1 MSKLA
6 LTIAELARH
15 LIELIGGAEATR
27 QGGELSRFALH
38 LRLLSERP
46 DIRAYPSS
54 GEGVAV
60 RRYLDEA
67 LFSSNAGLTILART
81 LAELAPALA
90 WTQNPN
96 YRRAPPSEEF
106 LANYG
111 YAVIAGPESGAP
123 ALARHADLALGI
135 LLLGPHTEYPAHQHP
150 AEEVYI
156 PLGAA
161 QWRIATGKWEWRPPG
176 AAIHHPP
183 NIVHATRTGDAPLA
197 ALYLWTGDLATNA
210 RLVSA

>member
-6 LTIAELARH
+6 STIAELARH
-15 LIELIGGAEATR
+15 LIELIGDAEATQR
-27 QGGELSRFALH
+27 GAELSRFALH

-46 DIRAYPSS
+46 DIQTHHSS
-54 GEGVAV
+54 GEVAV

-67 LFSSNAGLTILART
+67 LFGSNVGLNALART

-90 WTQNPN
+90 WIQNPN
-96 YRRAPPSEEF
+96 YRRAPPSEGF

-111 YAVIAGPESGAP
+111 YAVIAGPESPVP